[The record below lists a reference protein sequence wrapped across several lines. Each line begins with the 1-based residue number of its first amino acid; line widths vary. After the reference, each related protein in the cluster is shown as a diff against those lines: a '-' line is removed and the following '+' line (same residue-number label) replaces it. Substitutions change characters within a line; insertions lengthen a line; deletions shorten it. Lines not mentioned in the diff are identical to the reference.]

1 MKIHKIEII
10 NRSVLK
16 CKASVDH
23 EDGIITHEWK
33 IIAKDGKLEVSPPQI
48 RSGADFIDVMEFKD
62 LTVLEAIKEEILKA
76 YKSSGSES

>member
-1 MKIHKIEII
+1 MKIHKIEVI

-16 CKASVDH
+16 CKASIDH

-48 RSGADFIDVMEFKD
+48 RSGADFIDIMEFKD
-62 LTVLEAIKEEILKA
+62 LEALEAIKEEILRAYRKA
-76 YKSSGSES
+76 GGES

>member
-1 MKIHKIEII
+1 MKVHKIEVI

-33 IIAKDGKLEVSPPQI
+33 IIAKDGKLEVSVPQI
-48 RSGADFIDVMEFKD
+48 RSGADFIDIMEFKD
-62 LTVLEAIKEEILKA
+62 LTALEAIKEEILTA
-76 YKSSGSES
+76 YKKACGEN